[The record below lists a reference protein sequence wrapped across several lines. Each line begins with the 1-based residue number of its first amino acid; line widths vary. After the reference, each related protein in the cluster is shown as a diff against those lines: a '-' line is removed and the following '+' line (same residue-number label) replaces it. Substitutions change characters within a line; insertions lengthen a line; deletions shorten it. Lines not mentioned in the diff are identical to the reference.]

1 MAESSPTLPPLV
13 ASEPVYIKPF
23 KKVPVVRIVFFANT
37 SLSFAITPFTK
48 LSLTI
53 KSVTSASKTKIFV
66 SSIIFCTASL

>member
-13 ASEPVYIKPF
+13 TSEPVYIKPF

-37 SLSFAITPFTK
+37 SSLLAITPFTK

-53 KSVTSASKTKIFV
+53 KSVTSASITKMFV
-66 SSIIFCTASL
+66 FFSIFCTASL